1 MPFDEE
7 IFVNRWGA
15 EPDPV
20 LTALLESG
28 AVVNSAELTAN
39 LQGAGLQYTIPFL
52 KDIDNEDP
60 LVNDGKTDL
69 TTKEVEGDTQSG
81 TAYKRWKGWTARD
94 FINDV
99 QGADPMGH
107 IIGRVAKYWNKYRQ
121 RQIIALLNGIFGI
134 TGDTELSQH
143 IYNVA
148 TTGSS
153 VTDANKIGATT
164 LNDAITKALGDHKD
178 SFAMAIM
185 HSNVAKT
192 LENLQLLEYSKYTDP
207 SGITRPLNIGYY
219 NGKLVIV
226 DDGMPVADS
235 ATATGEKE
243 YTTYLLG
250 TGSILMGK
258 GNQSYPVEAMRE
270 PTKNGGQDT
279 LITRV
284 TEALHPNGFSFEPT
298 TKKLIYNDTELF
310 DSASWKRKMP
320 HKTIPMAKLV
330 TNG

>member
-1 MPFDEE
+1 M
-7 IFVNRWGA
+7 
-15 EPDPV
+15 
-20 LTALLESG
+20 
-28 AVVNSAELTAN
+28 
-39 LQGAGLQYTIPFL
+39 QYTIPFL
-52 KDIDNEDP
+52 KDIDSNDP
-60 LVNDGKTDL
+60 QVNDGKTDI
-69 TTKEVEGDTQSG
+69 TTSEIDGDTQSG
-81 TAYKRWKGWTARD
+81 IAYKRMKAWTARD

-121 RQIIALLNGIFGI
+121 RQIIKLLNGIFGI

-148 TTGSS
+148 TTGAN

-178 SFAMAIM
+178 SFALAVM
-185 HSNVAKT
+185 HSDVAKT
-192 LENLQLLEYSKYTDP
+192 LENLQLLEYRKYTDP
-207 SGITRPLNIGYY
+207 RGITSTLSIADY

-235 ATATGEKE
+235 TSATGAKE

-298 TKKLIYNDTELF
+298 EKKLIYNDTELWT
-310 DSASWKRKMP
+310 SESWKRKMP

>member
-1 MPFDEE
+1 MK
-7 IFVNRWGA
+7 A
-15 EPDPV
+15 
-20 LTALLESG
+20 
-28 AVVNSAELTAN
+28 
-39 LQGAGLQYTIPFL
+39 
-52 KDIDNEDP
+52 
-60 LVNDGKTDL
+60 
-69 TTKEVEGDTQSG
+69 
-81 TAYKRWKGWTARD
+81 WTARD
-94 FINDV
+94 FVRDV
-99 QGADPMGH
+99 QKADPMGH
-107 IIGRVAKYWNKYRQ
+107 IISRVAKYWNKYRQ
-121 RQIIALLNGIFGI
+121 KQIIAMLNGIFGI
-134 TGDTELSQH
+134 SDDTELSQH
-143 IYNVA
+143 VYNIA
-148 TTGSS
+148 TKEAT
-153 VTDANKIGATT
+153 VTDKNLIGATT

-185 HSNVAKT
+185 HSDVAKT

-226 DDGMPVADS
+226 DDGMPVAES
-235 ATATGEKE
+235 SSVSGQKE

-250 TGSILMGK
+250 VGSILMGK

-284 TEALHPNGFSFEPT
+284 TEGLHPNGFSFEPT
-298 TKKLIYNDTELF
+298 EKKLVYNDTELWT
-310 DSASWKRKMP
+310 SESWKRKMP